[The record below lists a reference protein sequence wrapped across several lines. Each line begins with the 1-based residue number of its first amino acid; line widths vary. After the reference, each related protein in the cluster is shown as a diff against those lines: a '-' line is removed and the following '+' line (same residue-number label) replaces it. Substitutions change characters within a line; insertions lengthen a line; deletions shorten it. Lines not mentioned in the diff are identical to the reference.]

1 MTCFVLSSPLATA
14 ALSCGQI
21 QLSITPCIGYLRS
34 PTPTVPAPCCNGVR
48 NLNNLAKTTPDRQ
61 GVCRCL
67 KFTATRFPGL
77 NLPAVAA
84 LPTNCGVNLP
94 YKISP
99 SIDCNMY
106 ISSYQPYLFHII
118 SDLENVKFSY
128 LFVFNR
134 KLMLTSF
141 Y

>member
-1 MTCFVLSSPLATA
+1 MANTMFVKVILLALTCFVLSSPLANA

-61 GVCRCL
+61 GACRCL

-77 NLPAVAA
+77 NLPALAA
-84 LPTNCGVNLP
+84 LPTNCGVSNSLP
-94 YKISP
+94 P
-99 SIDCNMY
+99 AFLDSIF
-106 ISSYQPYLFHII
+106 PLLLLFPPIVVSTCPI
-118 SDLENVKFSY
+118 
-128 LFVFNR
+128 
-134 KLMLTSF
+134 KLVHPLTAT
-141 Y
+141 

>member
-1 MTCFVLSSPLATA
+1 MANTMFVKVILLALTCFVLSSPLANA

-61 GVCRCL
+61 GACRCL

-77 NLPAVAA
+77 NLPALAA

-99 SIDCNMY
+99 SIDCNM
-106 ISSYQPYLFHII
+106 PC
-118 SDLENVKFSY
+118 V
-128 LFVFNR
+128 
-134 KLMLTSF
+134 
-141 Y
+141 